1 MSEKTNLLALK
12 EYYVFVNSEGDFYKI
27 KESSDVVHVSTTHL
41 TTDALKGNY
50 EDMKRYYK
58 NLKEES
64 NLTGVSFAP
73 ISLLRIVELIE
84 EKYDS
89 KISISD
95 LIENIELEEKAGK
108 YKSAQKSFTV
118 KHGENSV
125 KKNNNL
131 LGCNCAEDL
140 FCTCD
145 SLLG

>member
-27 KESSDVVHVSTTHL
+27 KESSDEVHVSTTNL

-64 NLTGVSFAP
+64 NLTGVLFSP

-84 EKYDS
+84 EKADS
-89 KISISD
+89 KISIED
-95 LIENIELEEKAGK
+95 LIENIELESNAGK
-108 YKSAQKSFTV
+108 YKSAQKSFTL
-118 KHGENSV
+118 KHGKNSV
-125 KKNNNL
+125 QKNNNL
-131 LGCNCAEDL
+131 FDCNCSE
-140 FCTCD
+140 D
-145 SLLG
+145 SLCDCLMG